1 MSGIRP
7 KQSMELGLRQAPSLD
22 GMELGLSKRFD
33 VDLGLMKNM
42 GVE

>member
-1 MSGIRP
+1 
-7 KQSMELGLRQAPSLD
+7 MELGLKQAPSLH
-22 GMELGLSKRFD
+22 GMELGLSYTYD